1 MANNIGKITQI
12 IGAVLDI
19 KFTEGNLPEINDAIR
34 IPLRGDQ
41 AGKELT
47 VEVSQHLGDD
57 TVRCIAM
64 GSTDGLVRGMDAVA
78 AGGPISVPVG
88 ENTLGRMFNVLGD
101 PIDEIDPPAGVE
113 KWPIHRPAPAFE
125 EQATSQ
131 EITYDKFLDM
141 LEADEVA
148 SVEDTGSTW
157 KITPKEKDKDGV
169 TLTYYTGKMAN
180 DTELLPLM
188 REKNVEIQPYIQ
200 NDAMISIALNILSIV
215 VPMILLWV
223 LFSGF
228 MRRMGGGGGVMGVG
242 KSKAKVYI
250 EKETGVTFK
259 DVAGEEEA
267 KESLVE
273 VVDFLHNPEKYT
285 EIGAKLPKGALLVG
299 PPGTG
304 KTLLAKAVAGEAH
317 VPFFSLAGSD
327 FVEMFVGVG
336 ASRVRDLFEEAKKNA
351 PCIVFIDEIDA
362 IGKSR
367 DSRMGGNDEREQ
379 TLNQLLAEMDG
390 FESNQACIILA
401 ATNRPEVL
409 DQALLRP
416 GRFDRRIIVERPDLK
431 GREAI
436 LRVHGK
442 DVKMDESVDFNAIA
456 RATVG
461 ASGAELANIINEGA
475 LRAVRMG
482 RRVVS
487 QADLEESV
495 ETVIAGYQKKN
506 ASVSENERRIVAY
519 HEIGH
524 ALVAACQSNSAPVH
538 KITIIPRT
546 SGALGYTMQVEDGE
560 RLLMSKEE
568 ALNKIATLTG
578 GRAAEEFMFHSITTG
593 ASNDIEQATKLARAM
608 VTRYGMSDQF
618 GMVALETVTNQY
630 LGGDTSLACS
640 PETAKAIDDEVIA
653 TVKAQYEKAMGI
665 LRDHAAKLNELA
677 GYLLEKETITGEE
690 FMEILNR

>member
-1 MANNIGKITQI
+1 MGTKDGGKKPNPNDLNSFKGFFYYMI
-12 IGAVLDI
+12 IILVMTVLLNGLVFPSAL
-19 KFTEGNLPEINDAIR
+19 KS
-34 IPLRGDQ
+34 Q
-41 AGKELT
+41 VKEVGYNEFLT
-47 VEVSQHLGDD
+47 MVDNGQVAQVEKDD
-57 TVRCIAM
+57 TNGEIVFITKDRNGKQQIYK
-64 GSTDGLVRGMDAVA
+64 TGLWD
-78 AGGPISVPVG
+78 
-88 ENTLGRMFNVLGD
+88 D
-101 PIDEIDPPAGVE
+101 PDLTERLYS
-113 KWPIHRPAPAFE
+113 K
-125 EQATSQ
+125 
-131 EITYDKFLDM
+131 
-141 LEADEVA
+141 
-148 SVEDTGSTW
+148 
-157 KITPKEKDKDGV
+157 GV
-169 TLTYYTGKMAN
+169 TFDKVIPQKESAIMAFFTN
-180 DTELLPLM
+180 WILPF
-188 REKNVEIQPYIQ
+188 VI
-200 NDAMISIALNILSIV
+200 MIGLGQILSRS
-215 VPMILLWV
+215 MAK
-223 LFSGF
+223 
-228 MRRMGGGGGVMGVG
+228 RMGGNAMTFG
-242 KSKAKVYI
+242 KSNAKIYA
-250 EKETGVTFK
+250 ESETGVTFA

-267 KESLVE
+267 KDALKEI
-273 VVDFLHNPEKYT
+273 VDFLHDPKKYSD
-285 EIGAKLPKGALLVG
+285 IGATLPKGALLVG

-317 VPFFSLAGSD
+317 VPFFSISGSE
-327 FVEMFVGVG
+327 FVEMFVGMG
-336 ASRVRDLFEEAKKNA
+336 AAKVRDLFKQANEKA
-351 PCIVFIDEIDA
+351 PCIVFIDEIDT
-362 IGKSR
+362 IGKKR
-367 DSRMGGNDEREQ
+367 DGSGMGGNDEREQ
-379 TLNQLLAEMDG
+379 TLNQLLTEMDG
-390 FESNQACIILA
+390 FDGRKGVVILA
-401 ATNRPEVL
+401 ATNRPETL
-409 DQALLRP
+409 DKALLRP
-416 GRFDRRIIVERPDLK
+416 GRFDRRIPVELPDLK